1 MTRILFTCSFES
13 GGHFSLTGLA
23 LTPTIESVFEGILLV
38 NHFSRVRIVIVLSP
52 GHPLSEV
59 ESESGFMQ
67 RIVNM

>member
-1 MTRILFTCSFES
+1 M
-13 GGHFSLTGLA
+13 TGLA
-23 LTPTIESVFEGILLV
+23 LTPTIESEFEGILLV

-67 RIVNM
+67 KLGERSLVLFEHGTS